1 MFERLQAIFPSLLPM
16 RMSAENVESLH
27 STGLKRPEH
36 IWEKFRLLS
45 MVESIRF
52 FMRL

>member
-16 RMSAENVESLH
+16 RMSAEDVESLH

-36 IWEKFRLLS
+36 YLGEIQGCYQWWKVSAFS
-45 MVESIRF
+45 
-52 FMRL
+52 